1 MDYLMAI
8 DLGSTSIKAM
18 IFDLDGNCAASASQP
33 TEKVTPA
40 GHPDWVIWE
49 PDQIW
54 QGVATACREA
64 VAALDDPSLIRGVAV
79 TGMGMDGVPVDQEG
93 RALYPFISWHDPR
106 TAEQAQWWQEQVGS
120 ERTFAITGFPSWAIT
135 AVMRILWMKQHQ
147 AEIMSR
153 AHKWLLIEDYIN
165 CRLSNVMATEPSMA
179 SCMLLMDQTK
189 KQWSDELVQA
199 AGLDI
204 DLLPPIRANGS
215 LLGPI
220 TASAAAETGIPQ
232 GTPVMLGGH
241 DHICGA
247 LPLGLLRSGSVL
259 DIIGTWESVQTVV
272 AEPVL
277 TPEIFQ
283 SEICM
288 QSHVIPGAYVA
299 WGGAVA
305 GESLEWFKRELGKDA
320 ELQGESSA
328 AVWDRLLAG
337 LSDTHP
343 GASGAMFLPH
353 ISAAGCPIGD
363 TKSMG
368 AFVGINARTRR
379 DDLLRAV
386 IEGLNYQFLH
396 ILEVMQKALG
406 TSFDMVTVTGGVS
419 QNEFWIQNKAD
430 MLGVPVTVSDVKDAS
445 PLGAALLVG
454 LGLKLYTDADE
465 AFARVQRS
473 GKVYQPQK
481 KLTQQYQQNFAL
493 YKQVYPALKP
503 VNHGLF
509 ERFRSGA

>member
-18 IFDLDGNCAASASQP
+18 IFDLDGNCVGSGSQP
-33 TEKVTPA
+33 TERVVPPE
-40 GHPDWVIWE
+40 HPDWVIWE

-54 QGVATACREA
+54 QSVGRASQEA
-64 VAALDDPSLIRGVAV
+64 VAAVDDPSLIRGVAV
-79 TGMGMDGVPVDQEG
+79 TGMGMDGVPVDRTGQ
-93 RALYPFISWHDPR
+93 ALYPFISWHDPR

-120 ERTFAITGFPSWAIT
+120 ERTFSITGFPSWAIT

-147 AEIMSR
+147 ADIMQQ
-153 AHKWLLIEDYIN
+153 AYKWLLIEDYVN
-165 CRLSNVMATEPSMA
+165 SRLCGVMATEPSMA
-179 SCMLLMDQTK
+179 SCMLLMDQAK
-189 KQWSDELVQA
+189 KEWSGELVEA
-199 AGLDI
+199 AGLDM
-204 DLLPPIRANGS
+204 DLLPPIRANGTR
-215 LLGPI
+215 LGPI
-220 TASAAAETGIPQ
+220 TSAAAAATGIPE
-232 GTPVMLGGH
+232 GTPIVLGGH

-259 DIIGTWESVQTVV
+259 DLIGTWESVQTVV
-272 AEPVL
+272 PEPVL

-283 SEICM
+283 SEVCM

-320 ELQGESSA
+320 ERSGDSA
-328 AVWDRLLAG
+328 GAVWKRLLTG
-337 LSDTHP
+337 LTDTQP
-343 GASGAMFLPH
+343 GAAGVMFLPH

-368 AFVGINARTRR
+368 AFVGINAGTRR
-379 DDLLRAV
+379 DDMLRAV

-396 ILEVMQKALG
+396 ILEVMQGALG

-430 MLGVPVTVSDVKDAS
+430 MLGIPVTVSEVKDAS
-445 PLGAALLVG
+445 PLGAALVAG
-454 LGLKLYTDADE
+454 LGLKLYANPDE
-465 AFARVQRS
+465 AFERVRRS
-473 GKVYQPQK
+473 GKVYQPHQE
-481 KLTQQYQQNFAL
+481 LTAQYQQNFDL

-503 VNHGLF
+503 VNHDLF
-509 ERFRSGA
+509 ARFRSGA